1 MTLGFLSSCCTF
13 PLSFGFLKDA
23 DSNVAPQSYLGT
35 AVGASDQAVIG
46 RMIWD
51 DEFIAAALGASE
63 GGVRHGACR
72 PFWLAIADRLVSPAW
87 VARLCAGKDGSQAGC
102 VEAVRSLAFA
112 GPIAGPRT
120 NWAEYH
126 IA

>member
-1 MTLGFLSSCCTF
+1 
-13 PLSFGFLKDA
+13 
-23 DSNVAPQSYLGT
+23 
-35 AVGASDQAVIG
+35 
-46 RMIWD
+46 MIWN

-72 PFWLAIADRLVSPAW
+72 PFWLAIANRPAW
-87 VARLCAGKDGSQAGC
+87 VARLCAGKDGSQARCAEG
-102 VEAVRSLAFA
+102 VRSLAFA
-112 GPIAGPRT
+112 GLIAGPCT